1 MGSIPITV
9 RLRTSRRTPSSLVC
23 NSANVGLPTCLRS
36 SLLPKT
42 SGNLQDIHPL
52 AFPPR
57 ALIAGLVQLP
67 MMAAAQ
73 RHGEFIAHLE
83 ANGSGL
89 GKPQVMRIGGLP
101 AADETRLCG
110 DESQVRL
117 VAQPFG
123 FGNCELALVDPG
135 RREFSCGRGQR
146 RGCHSAFPGSCLI
159 LPEQVCHGA
168 MVAPTVLMTAAL
180 SKKENT

>member
-1 MGSIPITV
+1 MRGGFS
-9 RLRTSRRTPSSLVC
+9 
-23 NSANVGLPTCLRS
+23 
-36 SLLPKT
+36 PKT

-159 LPEQVCHGA
+159 LPEQDRYERR
-168 MVAPTVLMTAAL
+168 AL
-180 SKKENT
+180 SRRKFAIRDLDALRGNALTQASVTGCR